1 MQGIG
6 KRTERKDNVK
16 QEMEKKGMLYLCA
29 TPIGNLEDITL
40 RVLRVLR
47 EADYIVAEDTRHTLK
62 LLNHFEISKPLI
74 SYHQHSGR
82 DKAESILDLVDRGHK
97 VALVSDAGMPGI
109 SDPGEEL
116 VRMGRE
122 RNIPM
127 TILPGPTAG
136 LSALVL
142 SGFPSRRFVFE
153 GFIPRDKR
161 ERADILQKLGEEE
174 RTIILYEA
182 PHHLSATLKD
192 LLEYLGNR
200 KITVVR
206 ELTKIHEQVL
216 IFDLEKAIEHF
227 NHTAPRGEF
236 VLIVEVRKKEEHDE
250 TFEGITIQE
259 HIIRYMEAGLSK
271 REAIKMVAA
280 DRKIPKREVYRH
292 SIEIPLDKDR

>member
-1 MQGIG
+1 M
-6 KRTERKDNVK
+6 K

-40 RVLRVLR
+40 RVLRILR

-82 DKAESILDLVDRGHK
+82 DKAEEVLSLVESGNK

-142 SGFPSRRFVFE
+142 SGFPGRRFVFE

-161 ERADILQKLGEEE
+161 ERADILKKLGEEE

-192 LLEYLGNR
+192 LIEYLGNR
-200 KITVVR
+200 RIAIVR

-216 IFDLEKAIEHF
+216 IFDLEDAIEYF
-227 NHTAPRGEF
+227 SHTAPRGEF
-236 VLIVEVRKKEEHDE
+236 VLIVEGRKKEENSE
-250 TFEGITIQE
+250 AFEGITIQE

-271 REAIKMVAA
+271 KEAIKMVAA
-280 DRKIPKREVYRH
+280 DRNIAKREVYKH
-292 SIEIPLDKDR
+292 SIDIPLKEDK